1 MQKLHQRNWISCF
14 QKTHTVSSNFAKV
27 LCKFAKITN
36 VICSASSKTKGKK
49 ILTQNFLCEEA
60 KFSSSLI
67 FMRKTKN
74 RNQKTKQ
81 KLSVDYWLWIDF
93 LKVKLLTFSSN
104 LYHCFKKEQTLY
116 IIYFDL
122 NPSTIHKK
130 KYVRWSSV
138 GLNPNTANFDLF
150 NFKKPKSQIIIF

>member
-1 MQKLHQRNWISCF
+1 MFSKN
-14 QKTHTVSSNFAKV
+14 THTVSSNFAKV

-36 VICSASSKTKGKK
+36 VICSASSKTKEKK

-60 KFSSSLI
+60 KFSSSYI
-67 FMRKTKN
+67 HEKN
-74 RNQKTKQ
+74 KKQKSENKTKQ